1 MHGRYYVLSKSKFL
15 TVMPLARE
23 PAPSFCDSQNFHAV
37 LQCTLN
43 GLLKGQVY
51 VTFLLQK
58 NNANNKNKRKLLE
71 IING

>member
-1 MHGRYYVLSKSKFL
+1 
-15 TVMPLARE
+15 MPLARE
-23 PAPSFCDSQNFHAV
+23 PAPSFCDSQKFHAV
-37 LQCTLN
+37 LQCILN

-58 NNANNKNKRKLLE
+58 NNANNKNEMKLLE